1 MFKKEIAKL
10 AVEILKTAEVDDDS
24 EEGCIRVN
32 PDLLFQFYV
41 LANTKSKEDAFIDLG
56 LREKFKE
63 TM

>member
-10 AVEILKTAEVDDDS
+10 AVEILKTAELDDDN

-41 LANTKSKEDAFIDLG
+41 LINTKSKEDAFIDLG